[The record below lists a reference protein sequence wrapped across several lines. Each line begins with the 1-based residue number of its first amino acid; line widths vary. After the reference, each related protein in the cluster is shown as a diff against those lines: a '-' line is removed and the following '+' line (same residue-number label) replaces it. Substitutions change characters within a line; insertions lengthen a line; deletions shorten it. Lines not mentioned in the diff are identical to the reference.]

1 MAGVTEEKVY
11 QAFGLEAPQQE
22 SGEQAQEPAAPA
34 DQNDATP
41 TAEGVQAQEVAE
53 PAQTDGEAV
62 DMNAAGEEPE
72 AMQTGEEPMSVDE
85 RRQNAARRRQ
95 QEQQA
100 AIQAALTAQSQQH
113 ADVLKDLFARV
124 GLKNTYT
131 GEPITTIEQ
140 FNEWDSKY
148 KAEKLEQEL
157 AAGQLTQEGLNTAI
171 SKHPMVQQAAQIV
184 QQHTAQQEQQNKE
197 AIQAKVNAQI
207 TEIGKLDPTIKSVQD
222 LLQMPKA
229 KEFYG
234 FVNQGY
240 DFVSAFKLANFDQL
254 TAANAE
260 AARQQAMNNA
270 RGKEHMTPVGNN
282 RGSGALSVPAKD
294 LAYFRAFNPNATEA
308 QIQDYYNK
316 YKKS

>member
-22 SGEQAQEPAAPA
+22 SGAQAQEPAAPA

-41 TAEGVQAQEVAE
+41 TAEGVQAQEPAE
-53 PAQTDGEAV
+53 PAQTEGEAV
-62 DMNAAGEEPE
+62 DMNAAVEGSEDPE
-72 AMQTGEEPMSVDE
+72 TQEEPMSVDE

-171 SKHPMVQQAAQIV
+171 SAHPMVQQAAQIV
-184 QQHTAQQEQQNKE
+184 QQHTAQQEQQSKE
-197 AIQAKVNAQI
+197 AFQAKVDAQI
-207 TEIGKLDPTIKSVQD
+207 AEIGKLDPSITSVQD

-229 KEFYG
+229 KEFYS
-234 FVNQGY
+234 FVNRGY
-240 DFVSAFKLANFDQL
+240 DFVSAFKLANFDRL
-254 TAANAE
+254 TEANAE
-260 AARQQAMNNA
+260 AVRQQAMNNA